1 MTYRELL
8 DLYKK
13 GKLAEEEAARVKKD
27 IERQEAISEYLCAAE
42 EALDIPLPDGLA
54 AIAGAGSDTAW
65 GIDRADGVGSA
76 GSNGDADGGA
86 DPAEDF
92 ARTVNRSI
100 RRAFRK
106 LGVTVLVICLI
117 LILFVQFALPG
128 IVSSFYYDPG
138 EIVGKIPNEGELN
151 QMSRDIAVYTE
162 LMLPGYGRDAVEV
175 TDRGY
180 GNYDINIRQTSTF
193 TNLFSDVS
201 GKIERGKLTLYNNSL
216 LRPPVLNIFNWYDAV
231 SETSY
236 TIDTDKALS
245 SLVAKEDAKMH
256 RRISADDIA
265 AMNNGE
271 QYLAFVT
278 LDRQM
283 AYEDFIAW
291 TEKNAESTAIW
302 CAVRTDS
309 SGYPNNL
316 GFCFDPYSST
326 SMDWDRE
333 KYPNLFTWETDMTH
347 AEVKQLYSKM
357 KTEDFMKSHFTSLL
371 RYMDNNEDFR
381 SLIESCHSLEGVTAG
396 YGKMADY
403 VEKNGL
409 HIYGFALVVQKDDAE
424 KLLQADNVY
433 SLSVSKLI

>member
-13 GKLAEEEAARVKKD
+13 GKLTEEEAARVKKD

-54 AIAGAGSDTAW
+54 AIAGAGS
-65 GIDRADGVGSA
+65 A
-76 GSNGDADGGA
+76 GSNGDADGGT

-92 ARTVNRSI
+92 AKTVNRSI

-117 LILFVQFALPG
+117 LILFVQFVLPG

-138 EIVGKIPNEGELN
+138 KIVGKTDSDVGIN

-180 GNYDINIRQTSTF
+180 GNYDINICQTT
-193 TNLFSDVS
+193 TLTDWFSDVS
-201 GKIERGKLTLYNNSL
+201 GKVERGKLTLYNNSL
-216 LRPPVLNIFNWYDAV
+216 LRLPAMNIFKWAD
-231 SETSY
+231 TGLY
-236 TIDTDKALS
+236 TVDPAKPLS
-245 SLVAKEDAKMH
+245 SYLPEEEAEMH

-265 AMNNGE
+265 AMNKGE

-283 AYEDFIAW
+283 AYEDFAAW
-291 TEKNAESTAIW
+291 AEKNAESGSIW
-302 CAVRTDS
+302 CAARTSDD
-309 SGYPNNL
+309 GYPDNL
-316 GFCFDPYSST
+316 GFYYGPDSFT
-326 SMDWDRE
+326 SMVWDKE
-333 KYPNLFTWETDMTH
+333 KYPNLFPWDTDLN
-347 AEVKQLYSKM
+347 ADEVNNLMDKT
-357 KTEDFMKSHFTSLL
+357 KTEAFMKAHFTSLL
-371 RYMDNNEDFR
+371 RYMDDNEDFR
-381 SLIESCHSLEGVTAG
+381 NLLDTCHGLSSVTAG
-396 YGKMADY
+396 YGEMADY

-409 HIYGFALVVQKDDAE
+409 HIYGFALAIQKDDAE